1 MPHISRRLAT
11 IFAVV
16 AFTLTILLGFYLPHL
31 VIIMTGLLVV
41 IFLSVFVQ
49 DRQSTII
56 AGIISAVAVMIH
68 LIFSQRVGVLVEDW
82 TKYIF
87 ILVLIFLTTLIV
99 LYIKS
104 LISRMQFDQ
113 THITSLFENATE
125 GFVVTDSQGNIVL
138 VNPSACRMF
147 GYETDELIGQKIEIL
162 IPSHYRSGHVKLRD
176 GFYEHPQNR
185 VMGSGRDLHGE
196 KKGGI
201 NFPVEVSLSTYKQN
215 NQRYVIAFIV
225 DITHRKEIE
234 RSIVSQQKQLEQ
246 VTDEMRRLNAE
257 LEAKV
262 EERTVILKEALQRL
276 EQSQSELSEALDKE
290 RQLNEIKSRFVSMA
304 SHEFRTPLSTVLS
317 SASLLSK
324 YVTTDDQDK
333 RSRHIDKIKGSV
345 KHLNDLLE
353 DFLSLGK
360 LDEGKIGA
368 QIHELNLQELIYDT
382 IDEMKGLLRKGQ
394 NIRYNHIGEELIFS
408 DKKLIKNIMINL
420 ISNAIKFSED
430 STEVHVSSNVKQDV
444 AVISVKDSGIGISK
458 EDQDHLFT
466 SFFRGK
472 NATNIQGTGLGLH
485 IVKRYLDLLGGHAD
499 LKSELGEGTTVTFT
513 IPVKY
518 S

>member
-317 SASLLSK
+317 SAFQIC
-324 YVTTDDQDK
+324 YHRRPGQ
-333 RSRHIDKIKGSV
+333 
-345 KHLNDLLE
+345 
-353 DFLSLGK
+353 
-360 LDEGKIGA
+360 A
-368 QIHELNLQELIYDT
+368 QPSY
-382 IDEMKGLLRKGQ
+382 R
-394 NIRYNHIGEELIFS
+394 
-408 DKKLIKNIMINL
+408 
-420 ISNAIKFSED
+420 
-430 STEVHVSSNVKQDV
+430 
-444 AVISVKDSGIGISK
+444 
-458 EDQDHLFT
+458 
-466 SFFRGK
+466 
-472 NATNIQGTGLGLH
+472 
-485 IVKRYLDLLGGHAD
+485 
-499 LKSELGEGTTVTFT
+499 
-513 IPVKY
+513 
-518 S
+518 